1 MTYLW
6 MRAENGTTTNKM
18 MKWWPGHSAKHRKLL
33 INGIKSCVFPPGNK
47 IITFVF
53 EFLQSLCPVG
63 KPITI
68 DLRQSRMMNV
78 IPSTPTIIT
87 VNWRWNCIYSF
98 TKGLK
103 TGQGMKK
110 QKTIIIELMN
120 AMVNQLQRAV
130 VPTLAIL
137 WHKYLVVLEKNVYKS
152 KTSKIWNLETQTY
165 VMKSKKLKTLA
176 KKSR

>member
-1 MTYLW
+1 MALNLVY
-6 MRAENGTTTNKM
+6 
-18 MKWWPGHSAKHRKLL
+18 SLL
-33 INGIKSCVFPPGNK
+33 ETRLSPLFSNFS
-47 IITFVF
+47 
-53 EFLQSLCPVG
+53 QSLCPVG

-165 VMKSKKLKTLA
+165 SASNLVVPKLLQKS
-176 KKSR
+176 

>member
-1 MTYLW
+1 M
-6 MRAENGTTTNKM
+6 ENDIFDEGTTTNKM
-18 MKWWPGHSAKHRKLL
+18 MKWWPDPGHSVKHRKLL

-98 TKGLK
+98 TTKGLK

-110 QKTIIIELMN
+110 KKQKNHHHWIDEWNGKSAT
-120 AMVNQLQRAV
+120 AV
-130 VPTLAIL
+130 VPTFG
-137 WHKYLVVLEKNVYKS
+137 
-152 KTSKIWNLETQTY
+152 
-165 VMKSKKLKTLA
+165 
-176 KKSR
+176 